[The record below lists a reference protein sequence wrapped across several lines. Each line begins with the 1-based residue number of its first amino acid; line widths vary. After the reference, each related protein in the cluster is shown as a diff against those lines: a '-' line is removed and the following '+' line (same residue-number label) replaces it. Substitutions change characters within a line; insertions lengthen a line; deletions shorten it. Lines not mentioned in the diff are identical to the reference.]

1 MDLPDE
7 EYYVDV
13 FIDDII
19 FICFDI
25 SNNCKKICAG
35 PCTVIEALE
44 RKRKTSCSVQKDVL
58 LADDKNEAEGDP
70 AEGEIYVWD
79 GYLIQESCYFP
90 LHCINSKLGIKK

>member
-1 MDLPDE
+1 MSVDLPDE

-19 FICFDI
+19 FICLDI

-44 RKRKTSCSVQKDVL
+44 RKGKISCSVQKNEL
-58 LADDKNEAEGDP
+58 LADDKNEAEGGP
-70 AEGEIYVWD
+70 SEEKICLGWLLNTRKLLVS
-79 GYLIQESCYFP
+79 LP
-90 LHCINSKLGIKK
+90 LHKFKA